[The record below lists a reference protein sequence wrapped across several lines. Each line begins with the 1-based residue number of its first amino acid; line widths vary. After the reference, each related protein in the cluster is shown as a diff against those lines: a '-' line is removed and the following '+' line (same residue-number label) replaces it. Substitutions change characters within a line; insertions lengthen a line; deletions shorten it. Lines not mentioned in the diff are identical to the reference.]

1 MKTRVELSAQVVRFV
16 GRQAP
21 EPRRA
26 LRAGLRGLER
36 EQGDIKAL
44 QGPLENYFRLRV
56 SGFRV
61 VFAYEAG
68 VKGQRVIRCIF
79 ADRRSAVYEIFEEML
94 RKHLLHGEAKP
105 PG

>member
-1 MKTRVELSAQVVRFV
+1 MKTKVELSAQVVRFV

-36 EQGDIKAL
+36 EEGDIKAL
-44 QGPLENYFRLRV
+44 QGPLENYCRLRV
-56 SGFRV
+56 RGYRV
-61 VFAYEAG
+61 ILAYETG
-68 VKGQRVIRCIF
+68 SKGQRVIRCIF

-94 RKHLLHGEAKP
+94 RKHLLLGEAKP